1 VSPPPSSLTSQTST
15 QLDTVPE
22 EEEEPAEH
30 ETSIYL
36 SLNPSGSLNP
46 SVYRSADDEMKKNVA
61 YGHCGA
67 KKGEDGEEKTDVE
80 TENGETKTSNVL

>member
-1 VSPPPSSLTSQTST
+1 
-15 QLDTVPE
+15 
-22 EEEEPAEH
+22 
-30 ETSIYL
+30 
-36 SLNPSGSLNP
+36 
-46 SVYRSADDEMKKNVA
+46 MKKNVA

>member
-1 VSPPPSSLTSQTST
+1 VSPPTSSLTSQTST

-30 ETSIYL
+30 ET
-36 SLNPSGSLNP
+36 NP